1 LLTTFHTQ
9 RIVLDVLPH
18 LLDVIT
24 PPAGVRALPF
34 ITLPAPEQLAIHG
47 ELPYVAW
54 FVFSC
59 WFTFGWL
66 VNGKWVGD
74 VCHSLSQKLHCSN

>member
-1 LLTTFHTQ
+1 VLHGSRTFLSCSAVSYHMQHCTMPVTSANLLLLTTRHTQ

-47 ELPYVAW
+47 KVPLPV
-54 FVFSC
+54 
-59 WFTFGWL
+59 
-66 VNGKWVGD
+66 
-74 VCHSLSQKLHCSN
+74 